1 MKRLA
6 PALRPQL
13 VVWAVAACF
22 LAALA
27 VAVTWAGKNRHQR
40 QLDDSQVQV
49 EHFVAGAGEAF
60 NRSMLGVD
68 VLLAS
73 SDDILELASYPQS
86 WSGGVQGSVLL
97 RTAARH
103 NLLVRQIAVLDG
115 QGRVLASSGPAGPHA
130 LLSLPAAFL
139 AELRTQPVPQLV
151 MSEPAVS
158 FASSERMIYVGRS
171 LPNAHGELLLA
182 VAEIPTTM
190 LMPVVMQSV
199 AIRGLEVTLERS
211 DGTLLL
217 SESQIPG
224 HKGKASPLQVGAQWQ
239 QPARVTQA
247 SALVVAYPTLY
258 PEVWISA
265 SLPEAAALLGSA
277 NEQSM
282 IQGFGLLL
290 AVMIVATAALTLV
303 HLRRMQAA
311 RLTTARAKEILEE
324 ALGSMTSGFLLID
337 AQLNVVQWNARYV
350 ELYPKLSSLALAP
363 GVAFRSLFEAEARMR
378 FPDAGEDERRTWVR
392 RHWSAWEAQPPAEG
406 RSRELRLPGSI
417 HVQVTERPTPDG
429 GRVLTFHDITQM
441 RQASQEIETLAF
453 YDPLTGLPNRRLLL
467 DRLDQAIAMAGRT
480 QRRGA
485 LLFLD
490 LDHFKV
496 LNDSRGHEVGD
507 LLLKEVAQRLRNV
520 VRSCDTVARLGGDE
534 FVIMLCELSTEQG
547 ASAAQAQRVGSKIFE
562 SLDKPYQLAGQ
573 AHRST
578 CSIGAV
584 LFGPD
589 QVPAADLLKQ
599 ADIAM
604 YQVKGRHGNGL
615 CFFDPQMQ
623 VDISARAQMEADLQ
637 TALSDNQFEL
647 HYQPQYNVHG
657 QMIGAE
663 ALLRWHHPQRGMI
676 SPGAF
681 IAVAE
686 HSGLI
691 VPMGLWALRQA
702 CAQLWAWQRHSACAG
717 LQVSVNVSARQFR
730 HPEFV
735 AQVEREL
742 QRSGAPAH
750 LLKLELTESLV
761 LDDMQDSIAKMHAL
775 RTKGVTFAMD
785 DFGTGH
791 SSLAYLTQLPLQQ
804 LKIDQSFVRHIGQRH
819 ADDVIVQTIIAM
831 ARTLDLDVIAEG
843 VETEQQHEFLSS
855 HGCYLYQGYLLGR
868 PMPVQQLEARAMAMA
883 MPTPEAM
890 PG

>member
-1 MKRLA
+1 MKQLT
-6 PALRPQL
+6 PALRLQL

-27 VAVTWAGKNRHQR
+27 VAVTWASRNMYQR
-40 QLDDSQVQV
+40 QLDESQIQV

-60 NRSMLGVD
+60 NRSILGVD

-73 SDDILELASYPQS
+73 SDEILGLASYPQS
-86 WSGGVQGSVLL
+86 WSGGIQGSALL
-97 RTAARH
+97 HTAARH
-103 NLLVRQIAVLDG
+103 NLLVRQITVLDG
-115 QGRVLASSGPAGPHA
+115 QGRVLASSGPAGPQA
-130 LLSLPAAFL
+130 LLSLPEAFL

-151 MSEPAVS
+151 MSELAVS

-171 LPNAHGELLLA
+171 LPNANGELLLA
-182 VAEIPTTM
+182 VAEIPVTM

-199 AIRGLEVTLERS
+199 AISGLEVTLERS
-211 DGTLLL
+211 DGALLL
-217 SESQIPG
+217 SESPTPG
-224 HKGKASPLQVGAQWQ
+224 HKGKARPLQVGSQWQ

-277 NEQSM
+277 NELRM
-282 IQGFGLLL
+282 VQGFGLLL
-290 AVMIVATAALTLV
+290 AAMILATAALTLV
-303 HLRRMQAA
+303 HLRRMHTA
-311 RLTTARAKEILEE
+311 RHTTARARQILEE

-337 AQLNVVQWNARYV
+337 AQRNVVQWNARLL
-350 ELYPKLSSLALAP
+350 ELYPTLSSVALAP
-363 GVAFRSLFEAEARMR
+363 GIAFSSLFGTEACMR
-378 FPDAGEDERRTWVR
+378 FPDAGEDERRAWVR
-392 RHWSAWEAQPPAEG
+392 RHWNEWETQPPAEG
-406 RSRELRLPGSI
+406 RSRELQLPGGI
-417 HVQVTERPTPDG
+417 YVQVTEQPTPDG

-441 RQASQEIETLAF
+441 RQASQEIENLAF

-467 DRLDQAIAMAGRT
+467 DRLEQAVAMTGRT

-507 LLLKEVAQRLRNV
+507 LLLKEVAQRLRKV

-534 FVIMLCELSTEQG
+534 FVVMLCELSTEQRE
-547 ASAAQAQRVGSKIFE
+547 SAAQAQRVGSKIFE
-562 SLDKPYQLAGQ
+562 SLGKPYQLAGQ
-573 AHRST
+573 SHRST

-589 QVPAADLLKQ
+589 QVQAADLLKQ

-604 YQVKGRHGNGL
+604 YQVKARHGNGL

-663 ALLRWHHPQRGMI
+663 ALLRWHHPERGMI
-676 SPGAF
+676 FPGAF
-681 IAVAE
+681 IGVAE

-702 CAQLWAWQRHSACAG
+702 CAQLCAWQHHASCAH

-735 AQVEREL
+735 AQVEGEL
-742 QRSGAPAH
+742 RRSGAPAH

-761 LDDMQDSIAKMHAL
+761 LDDVQDSIAKMQAL
-775 RTKGVTFAMD
+775 RNKGVMFAMD

-804 LKIDQSFVRHIGQRH
+804 LKIDQSFVRHIGKRR

-831 ARTLDLDVIAEG
+831 ARTLDLEVIAEG
-843 VETEQQHEFLSS
+843 VETVQQHEFLSS
-855 HGCYLYQGYLLGR
+855 HGCFLYQGYLLGR
-868 PMPVQQLEARAMAMA
+868 PMPAQQLQAQAMAGLA
-883 MPTPEAM
+883 PEAV
-890 PG
+890 PS